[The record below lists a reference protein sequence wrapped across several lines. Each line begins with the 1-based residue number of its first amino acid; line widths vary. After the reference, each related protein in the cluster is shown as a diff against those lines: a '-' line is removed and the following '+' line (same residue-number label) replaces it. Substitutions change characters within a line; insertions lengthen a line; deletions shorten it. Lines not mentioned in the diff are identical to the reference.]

1 MMTFP
6 RWFLVSAI
14 LFFSGVIAGFIAP
27 VSFDVE
33 SIAPLGEIVDDL
45 GTLSSPVVFTII
57 LANNLIAISFAFF
70 LSPLFCL
77 VPIFS
82 LAVNGLLI
90 GIVGSVVIEQESFL
104 YLAAGILPHG
114 IIEIPALLIA
124 LSAALNFGF
133 TTIKGLFKK
142 ETRGMIFPAFITNI
156 KYLALAGVLLV
167 PAAFIE
173 TFVTPVFLGLF

>member
-6 RWFLVSAI
+6 RWIMVSAI
-14 LFFSGVIAGFIAP
+14 LFFTGVIVGFVAP
-27 VSFDVE
+27 ISFDIE

-45 GTLSSPVVFTII
+45 GTFSSPVVFLII
-57 LANNLIAISFAFF
+57 LLNNLIAICFAFF
-70 LSPLFCL
+70 LSPLLCI
-77 VPIFS
+77 VPLLS

-90 GIVGSVVIEQESFL
+90 GVVGSMVVEQESFL

-114 IIEIPALLIA
+114 IFEIPALIIA

-133 TTIKGLFKK
+133 ITIKGLFKK
-142 ETRGMIFPAFITNI
+142 ENRGNISPAFFTNI
-156 KYLALAGVLLV
+156 KYLALAGGLLV

-173 TFVTPVFLGLF
+173 TFITPVFLGLF